1 MGLITS
7 CVCVVC
13 VCARARACVRACLAV
28 CLAVCLFNTT
38 VGSQPNLA
46 RIYADRSGSYS
57 NLKNVTTLSQGGHRG
72 IFGGQQFKNPGND
85 MNCPENQ

>member
-7 CVCVVC
+7 CVCVCVC
-13 VCARARACVRACLAV
+13 VRARVRACLAV
-28 CLAVCLFNTT
+28 CLFFNTT

-57 NLKNVTTLSQGGHRG
+57 NLKNVTTLSQGGPRG
-72 IFGGQQFKNPGND
+72 DFGGQQFKNPGND